1 MFLPRGQEPGLQG
14 GPWPPHLFPE
24 GRGREGVVR
33 QPSGTETI
41 LFWFLL
47 ANGILHRSETSY
59 KIQTPTVHKAQE
71 NVRKK
76 GKNEKQLRVC

>member
-1 MFLPRGQEPGLQG
+1 MSWKLGARGRGDLGLG
-14 GPWPPHLFPE
+14 E

>member
-1 MFLPRGQEPGLQG
+1 MPCKAELHALEVGGEGERGSGVG
-14 GPWPPHLFPE
+14 
-24 GRGREGVVR
+24 GREGVVR